1 MGILRVKVENLLP
14 KYLYLILSS
23 KSMQDILS
31 EESKGTNIR
40 NLTNTIA
47 LVNIPLPPVDIQKE
61 IIDEFNKIDEE
72 YESSISKIDEC
83 KKHIVN
89 LFEHIVD
96 IAKHFESLKNICTVN
111 PSKSVLKDIDDKTL
125 VSFVEMASVSN
136 KGYISKMEDKTLG
149 SLRSGSYTYFA
160 ENDIIIA
167 KITPCMENGKCA
179 IAQNLTNGIGLG
191 SSEFHV
197 FRCSEKIDNRFLFG
211 FLNRSSI
218 REEAEKQMTGSS
230 GHRRVPIEF
239 YEKLEIPLL
248 TMEQQLEIVSQIED
262 YQLEINK
269 AQAIIDSFNERKN
282 SILNKYLR

>member
-1 MGILRVKVENLLP
+1 
-14 KYLYLILSS
+14 
-23 KSMQDILS
+23 MQDILS